1 MIQEIRVMKLESY
14 NKETKTITTNFN
26 EKKAAC
32 NTQNFYNLLVFLLIT
47 IALLFQDTNNKL
59 RKVLYG

>member
-1 MIQEIRVMKLESY
+1 MKLESY
-14 NKETKTITTNFN
+14 NKETKTIPTHFN

-32 NTQNFYNLLVFLLIT
+32 NTQNFYILLVFLLIT
-47 IALLFQDTNNKL
+47 IALLFQDTSNKL